1 MHVCHHVYTHRD
13 GGSSAARS
21 CNLSST
27 SLSTTL
33 LAMGVALQKHTKQ
46 PHTRTP
52 HSKCGT
58 KHTSHPPLHGP
69 TPQVVHQ
76 WPPPSYPWL
85 VRRAQVISVFCSSSS
100 TQGKMLVW
108 LMAKPIRAFMT
119 SSMNSSISWW
129 VCWFP
134 TRKTPGKGGGWGQTP
149 PSPCIDGG

>member
-1 MHVCHHVYTHRD
+1 MHVATHRD
-13 GGSSAARS
+13 GAQLRAQSAA
-21 CNLSST
+21 LVYP
-27 SLSTTL
+27 L

-52 HSKCGT
+52 HPKCGT

-69 TPQVVHQ
+69 TPHVVHQ

-85 VRRAQVISVFCSSSS
+85 VRRAQVIAVFCSSSS

-119 SSMNSSISWW
+119 SSMNSSI
-129 VCWFP
+129 
-134 TRKTPGKGGGWGQTP
+134 
-149 PSPCIDGG
+149 

>member
-1 MHVCHHVYTHRD
+1 MHVATHRD
-13 GGSSAARS
+13 GAQLRARAISAA
-21 CNLSST
+21 LVYPP
-27 SLSTTL
+27 L

-52 HSKCGT
+52 HPKCGT

-69 TPQVVHQ
+69 TPHVVHQ

-85 VRRAQVISVFCSSSS
+85 VRRAQVIAVFCSSSS

-119 SSMNSSISWW
+119 SSMNSSI
-129 VCWFP
+129 
-134 TRKTPGKGGGWGQTP
+134 
-149 PSPCIDGG
+149 